1 MLETNVIKEH
11 LSKTFC
17 YKCGT
22 SLEDAKITTIS
33 EIPVAVV
40 AHAKCQNCEA
50 ESMVTIT
57 VRGSGAIPMLTDLTG
72 AELKKFIGAKSITYD
87 ELLELHVL
95 LKKKSICELMQK
107 KEKNLEE
114 KTKLSAEIENSQ
126 Q

>member
-11 LSKTFC
+11 LAKTFC

-33 EIPVAVV
+33 EIPIAMI

-57 VRGSGAIPMLTDLTG
+57 VAGGGAVPMLSDLTG
-72 AELKKFIGAKSITYD
+72 EELKKFLGAKSISYD
-87 ELLELHVL
+87 ELIDLHL
-95 LKKKSICELMQK
+95 KLKKKTICELMQK
-107 KEKNLEE
+107 KENYLEKKQQGSE
-114 KTKLSAEIENSQ
+114 KIKRYLQ
-126 Q
+126 

>member
-1 MLETNVIKEH
+1 MLESSVIKEH

-33 EIPVAVV
+33 EVPVAVV
-40 AHAKCQNCEA
+40 AHARCKNCQA

-57 VRGSGAIPMLTDLTG
+57 IAGGGSVPMLTDLTG
-72 AELKKFIGAKSITYD
+72 DELKKFIGAKSITYD
-87 ELLELHVL
+87 ESLDLHLL
-95 LKKKSICELMQK
+95 LKKKPICELMQK
-107 KEKNLEE
+107 KDKILENKPESYAGKEK
-114 KTKLSAEIENSQ
+114 SQ

>member
-33 EIPVAVV
+33 EVPVAMV
-40 AHAKCQNCEA
+40 AHAKCQNCQA

-57 VRGSGAIPMLTDLTG
+57 VSGGGAIPMLSDLNG
-72 AELKKFIGAKSITYD
+72 EELKRFLGAKSITYD
-87 ELLELHVL
+87 ELLDLHTL
-95 LKKKSICELMQK
+95 LKKKPICELMHI
-107 KEKNLEE
+107 KEKHLE
-114 KTKLSAEIENSQ
+114 KKQKLYAGKENSLS
-126 Q
+126 